1 MADEPL
7 TFEDAMSRL
16 ERIVADLESG
26 NCSLEESLK
35 KFEEGIQL
43 GTTCRAFLD
52 RADVRVRALT
62 AAQDGGGSGA
72 DADDDDE

>member
-7 TFEDAMSRL
+7 TFEDAMARL

-26 NCSLEESLK
+26 SFSLEESLK

-52 RADVRVRALT
+52 RADVRVRAIT
-62 AAQDGGGSGA
+62 AAQSADGPDV
-72 DADDDDE
+72 DADGE